1 MGVKM
6 LFRFGVKEVDFSTRT
21 YVMGILNTTPDS
33 FSDGGEYFDPERA
46 VKRGVEMVAEGAD
59 FIDVGGESTRPRG
72 KAYGAGAEPVTAE
85 EELRRVVPVIR
96 ELTRLTDVPISVD
109 TSKSVVARE
118 ALAAGAC
125 IVNDVSGF
133 GMDGELP
140 KVVASAGASVV
151 LMHMRGTPQT
161 MQQQIA
167 YADLFG
173 EIKEALARAVEKAR
187 DAGIRQIIID
197 PGIGF
202 AKGLKENLRLLGGS
216 REFQSLGCP
225 VLVGPSRKTFIGE
238 ILGTPVEDRVE
249 GTIGAAVAAA
259 LSGANIVRVHDVRAV
274 RRALMVADAIHLA
287 HG

>member
-6 LFRFGVKEVDFSTRT
+6 LFRFGAKEVDFSTRT
-21 YVMGILNTTPDS
+21 YVMGILNITPDS
-33 FSDGGEYFDPERA
+33 FSDGGDYYDPERA
-46 VKRGVEMVAEGAD
+46 VKRGMEMAAEGAD

-72 KAYGAGAEPVTAE
+72 NAYGAGAEPITAE
-85 EELRRVVPVIR
+85 EEMRRVVPVIR
-96 ELTRLTDVPISVD
+96 ELSRRTDVPISID

-118 ALAAGAC
+118 ALAAGAS

-133 GMDGELP
+133 GVDGELP
-140 KVVASAGASVV
+140 DVVATAGASVV

-161 MQQQIA
+161 MQQQTG
-167 YADLFG
+167 YSDLFG
-173 EIKEALARAVEKAR
+173 EIKEILACAVARAHE
-187 DAGIRQIIID
+187 AGIRQVIID

-202 AKGLKENLRLLGGS
+202 AKGLKDNLRLLAGS
-216 REFQSLGCP
+216 REFRSLGCP

-238 ILGTPVEDRVE
+238 ILNAPVGDRLE

-259 LSGANIVRVHDVRAV
+259 LLGANIVRVHDVRAV

-287 HG
+287 HE